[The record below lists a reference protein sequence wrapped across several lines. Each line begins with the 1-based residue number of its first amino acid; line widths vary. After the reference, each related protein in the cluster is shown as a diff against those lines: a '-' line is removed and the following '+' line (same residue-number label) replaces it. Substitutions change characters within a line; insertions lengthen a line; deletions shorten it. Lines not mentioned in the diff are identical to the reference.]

1 MEKILAEAI
10 DKILKKSSRKHKE
23 LRDACATVLGP
34 APCSEFS
41 RPNGPSMRKTARRAA
56 LAAPSPALAM
66 LIDHDA
72 TSCHRE
78 AEAAHRG

>member
-34 APCSEFS
+34 APAEIS

-56 LAAPSPALAM
+56 
-66 LIDHDA
+66 
-72 TSCHRE
+72 
-78 AEAAHRG
+78 